1 MVLTF
6 TNDEL
11 LPKTN
16 NLVELFYKITFPRK
30 EFIEQSKENEHNRL
44 NNIKWMGKMS
54 SKDTKKIWLTSDIFN
69 SPLHLNEVSCRGDK
83 SPAVTFISIGK
94 WSLLI

>member
-1 MVLTF
+1 MALAF

-16 NLVELFYKITFPRK
+16 NSVELFYKITFPRK

-44 NNIKWMGKMS
+44 NNIKWTGKNVIKRYQKNMVNQGH
-54 SKDTKKIWLTSDIFN
+54 F
-69 SPLHLNEVSCRGDK
+69 
-83 SPAVTFISIGK
+83 
-94 WSLLI
+94 

>member
-1 MVLTF
+1 MTLAF

-44 NNIKWMGKMS
+44 NNIKWTGK
-54 SKDTKKIWLTSDIFN
+54 KCHRKIPKKY
-69 SPLHLNEVSCRGDK
+69 G
-83 SPAVTFISIGK
+83 
-94 WSLLI
+94 